1 MSNGNNQFSLLAVVV
16 SLAVTLSACGG
27 SGRGMVAEVDPT
39 PMPPMDGNAA
49 AALTRVAAESN
60 SPAIAQFGAKPPPP
74 LGVMCL
80 ALIIGCEGG
89 PGPIHYGSD
98 GKLDFAGFRDTERRR
113 GVSLAERTRASGE
126 GGGMADHRALAGWLR
141 QSLFLV
147 ETPGSGNNFRDRYY
161 RVYSAGNASGSD
173 PGVPA
178 GGAATWTGVMLG
190 VRVADPDVLLQG
202 DALVTVS
209 SPAGDA
215 ALLVDVEFTNI
226 HEEDTGAGLDD
237 IAWNGLELKD
247 GSFGVVPVDAGEADI
262 SRHPASRGISGRFYG
277 SSHEEVGG
285 LFSFM
290 ESVPAGGGMGGDR
303 HGVSGAF
310 GARRR

>member
-1 MSNGNNQFSLLAVVV
+1 M
-16 SLAVTLSACGG
+16 
-27 SGRGMVAEVDPT
+27 
-39 PMPPMDGNAA
+39 
-49 AALTRVAAESN
+49 
-60 SPAIAQFGAKPPPP
+60 
-74 LGVMCL
+74 
-80 ALIIGCEGG
+80 
-89 PGPIHYGSD
+89 
-98 GKLDFAGFRDTERRR
+98 
-113 GVSLAERTRASGE
+113 ASGE
-126 GGGMADHRALAGWLR
+126 GGGMGDHRALAGWLS
-141 QSLFLV
+141 QSLLLV
-147 ETPGSGNNFRDRYY
+147 ETPGSENNFRDRYY

-173 PGVPA
+173 P
-178 GGAATWTGVMLG
+178 
-190 VRVADPDVLLQG
+190 DVLLQG

-209 SPAGDA
+209 NPAGDA

-262 SRHPASRGISGRFYG
+262 SRHPASRGIPGRFYG

-290 ESVPAGGGMGGDR
+290 ESVPAGGGMGGDT

-310 GARRR
+310 GARRE